1 MSVATSILKVSQGFV
16 ILLLALGLV
25 PSCVNTWLLRV
36 LTFLSLVSRKAPGFI
51 LPGAFLIFLGSLYA
65 ANVQRIGTHTKHRP
79 TSSCFDTKQVV
90 PVLESNC

>member
-1 MSVATSILKVSQGFV
+1 MSVATSSLKVSQGFV

-51 LPGAFLIFLGSLYA
+51 LPGAFLLFLGSLYA
-65 ANVQRIGTHTKHRP
+65 ANIQRIVTHTKHRP
-79 TSSCFDTKQVV
+79 TGSCFDTQQVV
-90 PVLESNC
+90 TVLEANS